1 MARGHPKGGNTTR
14 VMGWAESLSIAAAA
28 TPSVFR
34 TNGLDP
40 KVEIAYEIRSAVF
53 GSALGSSGHGPRLEI
68 ALLSDCIGNRI
79 CQSISSRAVGKTS
92 DWSQAGVDTQPIT
105 TSAARF

>member
-1 MARGHPKGGNTTR
+1 
-14 VMGWAESLSIAAAA
+14 MGWAESFSIAVAA

-40 KVEIAYEIRSAVF
+40 KVQIAYEIPSASVRV
-53 GSALGSSGHGPRLEI
+53 SLGLLGPRRAGDI
-68 ALLSDCIGNRI
+68 LLSDCIGNRI
-79 CQSISSRAVGKTS
+79 CQSISSRAVGKTP

-105 TSAARF
+105 T